1 MSRGGDGLRVV
12 CSRVFGI
19 LFFSSCRVSCCHVHT
34 GFRSAWKVEQSD
46 GHGVYDV
53 SFLRSILQIGSIL
66 LRVLARGTLG
76 LLS

>member
-19 LFFSSCRVSCCHVHT
+19 VFFKLSRLSRAHRFQCVEGGTVRWARISSQYL
-34 GFRSAWKVEQSD
+34 A
-46 GHGVYDV
+46 
-53 SFLRSILQIGSIL
+53 IGSIL